1 MPRRQPPRGIASAR
15 GLDLT
20 SSPSF
25 PPKFIHNSVPLVPPA
40 ELDEALLPVVPLL
53 ERRLAQHPV
62 APVGPVALDL
72 TVAPAATQPC
82 DHVSAEPAD
91 LVRHCHRSV
100 HVCLLPIANAGR
112 CNARSRPTKTGPI
125 PYPGGNR
132 PEG

>member
-1 MPRRQPPRGIASAR
+1 MICTSFG
-15 GLDLT
+15 LT

-25 PPKFIHNSVPLVPPA
+25 PLKVIHDSVPVVPPA
-40 ELDEALLPVVPLL
+40 ELGVALLPVVPLL

-72 TVAPAATQPC
+72 TVAPATTQPR
-82 DHVSAEPAD
+82 DRVSAEPAD
-91 LVRHCHRSV
+91 LVRHRHRSG

-125 PYPGGNR
+125 TYPGGNR